1 MRETLQQAARKLL
14 TAPPGSEHSI
24 AIFTN
29 DGLTGL
35 PPGPPQRGSRIHH
48 TVLQVAEET
57 RADGRKRQV
66 VVSKDKRTVVASTAW
81 A

>member
-1 MRETLQQAARKLL
+1 MRETLQRAAQKLL
-14 TAPPGSEHSI
+14 TAPLGSEHSI
-24 AIFTN
+24 AVFTN

-48 TVLQVAEET
+48 TVLQVTEET
-57 RADGRKRQV
+57 RADGKKRQV
-66 VVSKDKRTVVASTAW
+66 VVSKDKRAVVASTPW